1 MSILSNV
8 AFRALDVQIELET
21 NLIAVSE
28 DKQRLA
34 IANKVNRLRQCERYT
49 KASQKALEFIVKNSS
64 DSVLDELM
72 NYKCAYTARNI
83 IQYAVFMT
91 DSKRV
96 SMITKI
102 EDTVKYLSNN
112 NAVVSTLY
120 ARTLNNDS
128 GRDSKIL
135 KTMQFFNLIEIKNK
149 TFRDAISKDDAVLLI
164 SN

>member
-8 AFRALDVQIELET
+8 AFRANEVQIELET

-64 DSVLDELM
+64 DKVLDELM

-83 IQYAVFMT
+83 IQFSVFMT
-91 DSKRV
+91 DNKRAT
-96 SMITKI
+96 MINKI
-102 EDTVKYLSNN
+102 EDTLKYLENN
-112 NAVVSTLY
+112 NAVASTLY

-135 KTMQFFNLIEIKNK
+135 KTMQFFNLISINNK
-149 TFRDAISKDDAVLLI
+149 SFRDAISKDDAINLVK
-164 SN
+164 